1 MWVPPSEAPGL
12 AEEVFLNEFKD
23 ITEFDTLKPVQQPGG
38 PSHCVCLQS
47 NPLSTTIA
55 TSTLAELPLVSMPSK
70 HPASVA
76 KKDHHRAAI
85 SGASQGLRETL
96 PTLKTTVSGQEP
108 MKNSETLPAL
118 PTHGQP
124 LMFADL
130 FAGCGGLSLGLSL
143 AGLNGV
149 FAVER
154 DKMAFSTLSANLLE
168 GRNVPVPQ
176 FEWPD
181 WLEKKAWGIDEIL
194 EQHPIKLSELKG
206 KVHVLA
212 GGPPCQGFSFAGK
225 RLESDPR
232 NQLFEKYV
240 EMVKAIQPAAI
251 VLENVPGMKVA
262 HKAKSWKDELGLT
275 KVKPDSYY
283 DKLVES
289 LNRVGYQVLGK
300 IVDCSLFGVPQRRPR
315 LIVIGIHKD
324 LARHLRGGANRAF
337 ELLEEARIKQLQE
350 LGLPEIVSTS
360 DAISDLEIK
369 HVGTSPCTDPSS
381 RTGFMELGYKG
392 PRTHY
397 QTLMHLGS
405 DDSMD
410 SVRLA
415 KHKPEISERFMRII
429 QDPESV
435 KGGKMSLAQR
445 TKYGLK
451 KHRICLMHEETP
463 APTIT
468 TLPDD
473 VLHYSEPRILTVRES
488 ARLQSFP
495 DWFKF
500 RGKFTTGGSQR
511 TKECPRYTQVGNAVP
526 PYLAR
531 AIGLAIELVLKEAMA
546 IASQETI
553 NEPEQ
558 EILAIA

>member
-1 MWVPPSEAPGL
+1 MWVPPSEAQSFSDAL
-12 AEEVFLNEFKD
+12 FLDKFND
-23 ITEFDTLKPVQQPGG
+23 ICEACNLKPSQPPGS
-38 PSHCVCLQS
+38 PSHCVCLQG
-47 NPLSTTIA
+47 NPLSITIA
-55 TSTLAELPLVSMPSK
+55 PSTPTELPLVGMPSK

-76 KKDHHRAAI
+76 EKDHHRAVCI
-85 SGASQGLRETL
+85 GDSQGLRETL

-108 MKNSETLPAL
+108 MKNFETFPPLPA
-118 PTHGQP
+118 PGQP

-168 GRNVPVPQ
+168 GRDVPVPQ
-176 FEWPD
+176 FKWPD

-194 EQHPIKLSELKG
+194 EQHPLKLSELKG

-212 GGPPCQGFSFAGK
+212 GGPPCQGFSFSGK

-262 HKAKSWKDELGLT
+262 HKAKAWKDLGIQ
-275 KVKPDSYY
+275 VKPQSYY

-289 LNRVGYQVLGK
+289 LNSAGYEVLGR
-300 IVDCSLFGVPQRRPR
+300 ILDSSLYGVPQKRPR
-315 LIVIGIHKD
+315 LIVIGVRRD
-324 LARHLRGGANRAF
+324 LARHLRGGATRAF
-337 ELLEEARIKQLQE
+337 ELLEAARLNQLQE
-350 LGLPEIVSTS
+350 LGLPEKVSAS

-369 HVGTSPCTDPSS
+369 HSGMRPCTDPSS
-381 RTGFMELGYKG
+381 RTGFQELAYKG
-392 PRTHY
+392 PRTPY
-397 QTLMHLGS
+397 QTLMHQGG
-405 DDSMD
+405 DGSMD

-415 KHKPEISERFMRII
+415 KHKPEVSERFMKII
-429 QDPESV
+429 HDPECI
-435 KGGKMSLAQR
+435 KGTLMSLAQR
-445 TKYGLK
+445 EKYGLK
-451 KHRICLMHEETP
+451 KHRICLMRAENS

-495 DWFKF
+495 DWFQF
-500 RGKFTTGGSQR
+500 RGKFTTGGSRR

-531 AIGLAIELVLKEAMA
+531 AIGLAIKSVLEEAM
-546 IASQETI
+546 IASSHQTLTEV
-553 NEPEQ
+553 EQ
-558 EILAIA
+558 QALALA

>member
-12 AEEVFLNEFKD
+12 ADAIFLDEFKD
-23 ITEFDTLKPVQQPGG
+23 ISEDCYLKPSQPSGG
-38 PSHCVCLQS
+38 PSHCVSLRG
-47 NPLSTTIA
+47 NPLSITIYR
-55 TSTLAELPLVSMPSK
+55 STPIDLPLESLPSK
-70 HPASVA
+70 PEASMA
-76 KKDHHRAAI
+76 KKRHHQAAQI
-85 SGASQGLRETL
+85 GDGQGLRETL
-96 PTLKTTVSGQEP
+96 PPLNTAISGQEP
-108 MKNSETLPAL
+108 MKNIETLPPL
-118 PTHGQP
+118 PAHGQP

-154 DKMAFSTLSANLLE
+154 DKMAFSTLSANLIE

-176 FEWPD
+176 FAWPD
-181 WLEKKAWGIDEIL
+181 WLEEKAWGIDEIL
-194 EQHPIKLSELKG
+194 ERHPLELSKLKG

-232 NQLFEKYV
+232 NKLFEKYV
-240 EMVKAIQPAAI
+240 EMVKAIQPAAL

-262 HKAKSWKDELGLT
+262 HQAKSWKDYGFPS
-275 KVKPDSYY
+275 KPQSYY

-289 LNRVGYQVLGK
+289 LDSVGYQVLGR
-300 IVDCSLFGVPQRRPR
+300 ILDSSLFGVPQKRPR
-315 LIVIGIHKD
+315 LIVIGVRKD
-324 LARHLRGGANRAF
+324 LARHLHGGASRAF
-337 ELLEEARIKQLQE
+337 ELLEDARIKQLEE
-350 LGLPEIVSTS
+350 LGLPEMVSAW
-360 DAISDLEIK
+360 DAISDLEIE
-369 HVGTSPCTDPSS
+369 HTGTRPCTDTSS
-381 RTGFMELGYKG
+381 RTGFLELDYAG

-397 QTLMHLGS
+397 QTLMHQGG
-405 DDSMD
+405 DGSMD

-415 KHKPEISERFMRII
+415 KHKPEIRERFMKII
-429 QDPESV
+429 QDPECA
-435 KGGKMSLAQR
+435 KGVVMNLAQR
-445 TKYGLK
+445 EKYGLK
-451 KHRICLMHEETP
+451 KHRICLMRAGIP

-495 DWFKF
+495 DWFQF

-531 AIGLAIELVLKEAMA
+531 AIGLAIKSILEEAMA
-546 IASQETI
+546 GASQQI
-553 NEPEQ
+553 VNEVEQ

>member
-12 AEEVFLNEFKD
+12 ADAIFLDEFKD
-23 ITEFDTLKPVQQPGG
+23 ISELDNLKLIQPSGG
-38 PSHCVCLQS
+38 LSHCVCLQG

-55 TSTLAELPLVSMPSK
+55 PSTPTELPLVSMPSK
-70 HPASVA
+70 HPASMA
-76 KKDHHRAAI
+76 KKDHHRAAFI
-85 SGASQGLRETL
+85 GDSQGLRETL

-108 MKNSETLPAL
+108 MKNFETLPSL
-118 PTHGQP
+118 PAPGQP

-168 GRNVPVPQ
+168 GRNVPAPQ

-181 WLEKKAWGIDEIL
+181 WLERKAWGIDEIL
-194 EQHPIKLSELKG
+194 EQHPLKLSELKG

-212 GGPPCQGFSFAGK
+212 GGPPCQGFSFSGK

-262 HKAKSWKDELGLT
+262 HKAKAWKDLGIQ
-275 KVKPDSYY
+275 VKPQSYY
-283 DKLVES
+283 DKLVAS
-289 LNRVGYQVLGK
+289 LDSVGYQVLGR
-300 IVDCSLFGVPQRRPR
+300 ILDSSLFGVPQKRPR
-315 LIVIGIHKD
+315 LIVIGVRKD
-324 LARHLRGGANRAF
+324 LARHLRGGASRAF
-337 ELLEEARIKQLQE
+337 ELLEEARLKQLQE
-350 LGLPEIVSTS
+350 LGLPEIVSAS
-360 DAISDLEIK
+360 EAISDLEIK
-369 HVGTSPCTDPSS
+369 HTGIRPCTDPSS
-381 RTGFMELGYKG
+381 RTGFQELAYKG
-392 PRTHY
+392 PRTPY
-397 QTLMHLGS
+397 QALMHQGS
-405 DDSMD
+405 DGSMD

-415 KHKPEISERFMRII
+415 KHKPEVSERFLKII
-429 QDPESV
+429 QDPECI
-435 KGGKMSLAQR
+435 KGSLMSLAQR
-445 TKYGLK
+445 EKYGLK
-451 KHRICLMHEETP
+451 KHRICLMRAENP

-495 DWFKF
+495 DWFQF

-531 AIGLAIELVLKEAMA
+531 AIGLAIESVLKEA
-546 IASQETI
+546 IAAKSQKTI
-553 NEPEQ
+553 SEPEQ

>member
-12 AEEVFLNEFKD
+12 ADTKFLDEFKD
-23 ITEFDTLKPVQQPGG
+23 INESCNLKPSWPPGS
-38 PSHCVCLQS
+38 PSHCVCLRG
-47 NPLSTTIA
+47 NPLSITIA
-55 TSTLAELPLVSMPSK
+55 PSTPIELSVASMPSQ
-70 HPASVA
+70 HQASVA
-76 KKDHHRAAI
+76 KKDHNPAAYI
-85 SGASQGLRETL
+85 GDSQELRETL

-108 MKNSETLPAL
+108 MKNFETLPPL
-118 PTHGQP
+118 PAHGQP

-168 GRNVPVPQ
+168 RRKVPVRQ
-176 FEWPD
+176 FEWPS
-181 WLEKKAWGIDEIL
+181 WLERKAWGIDEIL
-194 EQHPIKLSELKG
+194 EQHPLELSKLKG

-262 HKAKSWKDELGLT
+262 HKAKSWKELGIT
-275 KVKPDSYY
+275 QVKPQSYY

-289 LNRVGYQVLGK
+289 LDRVGYQVFGRIL
-300 IVDCSLFGVPQRRPR
+300 DSSLFGVPQKRPR
-315 LIVIGIHKD
+315 LIVIGIRKD
-324 LARHLRGGANRAF
+324 LARHLPGGVTRAF
-337 ELLEEARIKQLQE
+337 ELLEEARLNQLQE
-350 LGLPEIVSTS
+350 LGLPETVSAS
-360 DAISDLEIK
+360 EAISDLEIK
-369 HVGTSPCTDPSS
+369 HAGTRPCTDPSS
-381 RTGFMELGYKG
+381 RTGFQELAYKG

-397 QTLMHLGS
+397 QTLMHQGS

-429 QDPESV
+429 QDPECIR
-435 KGGKMSLAQR
+435 GGLMSLAQR
-445 TKYGLK
+445 EKYGLK
-451 KHRICLMHEETP
+451 KHRICLMHEDNP

-495 DWFKF
+495 DWFQF
-500 RGKFTTGGSQR
+500 RGKFTTGGSRR

-531 AIGLAIELVLKEAMA
+531 AIGLAIRSVLAEAMTV
-546 IASQETI
+546 ASQQAV
-553 NEPEQ
+553 NESEQ

>member
-1 MWVPPSEAPGL
+1 MWVPPSEAQGIYD
-12 AEEVFLNEFKD
+12 AIFFEKLND
-23 ITEFDTLKPVQQPGG
+23 ICESCNLKPSLSPGT
-38 PSHCVCLQS
+38 PSHCVCLQG
-47 NPLSTTIA
+47 NPLFITIA
-55 TSTLAELPLVSMPSK
+55 SSTPTELPLVGMPSR
-70 HPASVA
+70 HQASVA
-76 KKDHHRAAI
+76 KKDHHRTACI
-85 SGASQGLRETL
+85 GDSQGLRETL

-108 MKNSETLPAL
+108 MKNLETFPSLPAS
-118 PTHGQP
+118 GQP

-168 GRNVPVPQ
+168 GRDVPIPQ
-176 FEWPD
+176 FKWPD
-181 WLEKKAWGIDEIL
+181 WLERKAWGIDEIL
-194 EQHPIKLSELKG
+194 EQHPLKLSELKG

-212 GGPPCQGFSFAGK
+212 GGPPCQGFSFSGK

-262 HKAKSWKDELGLT
+262 HKAKAWKDLGIQ
-275 KVKPDSYY
+275 VKPQSYY
-283 DKLVES
+283 DKLVDS
-289 LNRVGYQVLGK
+289 LNSAGYEVLGR
-300 IVDCSLFGVPQRRPR
+300 ILDSSLFGVPQKRPR
-315 LIVIGIHKD
+315 LIVIGVRRD
-324 LARHLRGGANRAF
+324 LARHLRGGATRAF
-337 ELLEEARIKQLQE
+337 ELLEEARLNQLKE
-350 LGLPEIVSTS
+350 LGLPEKVSAS
-360 DAISDLEIK
+360 EAISDLEIK
-369 HVGTSPCTDPSS
+369 HAGVRPCTDPSS
-381 RTGFMELGYKG
+381 RTGFQELAYKG
-392 PRTHY
+392 PRTPY
-397 QTLMHLGS
+397 QTLMHQGG
-405 DDSMD
+405 DGSMD

-415 KHKPEISERFMRII
+415 KHRPEVSERFMKII
-429 QDPESV
+429 HDPECI
-435 KGGKMSLAQR
+435 KGTLMSLAQR
-445 TKYGLK
+445 EKYGLK
-451 KHRICLMHEETP
+451 KHRICLMRAEKS

-495 DWFKF
+495 DWFQF
-500 RGKFTTGGSQR
+500 RGKFTTGGSRR

-531 AIGLAIELVLKEAMA
+531 AIGLAIKSVLEEAV
-546 IASQETI
+546 IASSHQALTEV
-553 NEPEQ
+553 EQ
-558 EILAIA
+558 QALALA

>member
-1 MWVPPSEAPGL
+1 MWVPPNEAPGL
-12 AEEVFLNEFKD
+12 ADDLFINKFNK
-23 ITEFDTLKPVQQPGG
+23 ISGFFDLKPSQPPGN
-38 PSHCVCLQS
+38 PSNYVSLRR
-47 NPLSTTIA
+47 NPLSITIA
-55 TSTLAELPLVSMPSK
+55 PLTPTEPPLVNVASK
-70 HPASVA
+70 PQASGA
-76 KKDHHRAAI
+76 KADLHRATYVADT
-85 SGASQGLRETL
+85 QGLRETL
-96 PTLKTTVSGQEP
+96 PSLNMTRSGQEP
-108 MKNSETLPAL
+108 MKNIETLPPL
-118 PTHGQP
+118 PAHGQP

-130 FAGCGGLSLGLSL
+130 FAGCGGLALGLSL

-154 DKMAFSTLSANLLE
+154 DKMAFSTLSANLIE
-168 GRNVPVPQ
+168 GRDVPVPQ
-176 FEWPD
+176 FAWPD
-181 WLEKKAWGIDEIL
+181 WLEEKAWGIDEIL
-194 EQHPIKLSELKG
+194 ERHPLELSKLKG

-232 NQLFEKYV
+232 NKLFEKYV
-240 EMVKAIQPAAI
+240 EMVKAIQPAAL

-262 HKAKSWKDELGLT
+262 HQAKSWKDYGFPS
-275 KVKPDSYY
+275 KPQSYY

-289 LNRVGYQVLGK
+289 LDSVGYQVLGR
-300 IVDCSLFGVPQRRPR
+300 ILDSSLFGVPQKRPR
-315 LIVIGIHKD
+315 LIVIGVRKD
-324 LARHLRGGANRAF
+324 LARHLHGGASRAF
-337 ELLEEARIKQLQE
+337 ELLEDARIKQLEE
-350 LGLPEIVSTS
+350 LGLPEMVSAW
-360 DAISDLEIK
+360 DAISDLEVE
-369 HVGTSPCTDPSS
+369 HTGTRPCTDPSS
-381 RTGFMELGYKG
+381 RTGFLELDYAG

-397 QTLMHLGS
+397 QTLMHQGG
-405 DDSMD
+405 DGSMD

-415 KHKPEISERFMRII
+415 KHKPEIRERFMKILE
-429 QDPESV
+429 DPECA
-435 KGGKMSLAQR
+435 KGVVMNLAQR
-445 TKYGLK
+445 EKYGLK
-451 KHRICLMHEETP
+451 KHRICLMRAGIP

-495 DWFKF
+495 DWFQF

-531 AIGLAIELVLKEAMA
+531 AIGLAIRSILEEARA
-546 IASQETI
+546 GASQQTV
-553 NEPEQ
+553 NEAEQ

>member
-1 MWVPPSEAPGL
+1 MWVPPGEASSL
-12 AEEVFLNEFKD
+12 ADAIFHDEFKD
-23 ITEFDTLKPVQQPGG
+23 ISELGNLKPIQPSGG
-38 PSHCVCLQS
+38 TSHCVCLQA
-47 NPLSTTIA
+47 NPSSTTIA
-55 TSTLAELPLVSMPSK
+55 SSTPTELPRVCMPSK
-70 HPASVA
+70 HPALMA
-76 KKDHHRAAI
+76 KEERHLTAFIGD
-85 SGASQGLRETL
+85 STGLRETL
-96 PTLKTTVSGQEP
+96 STLKTTVSGQEP
-108 MKNSETLPAL
+108 MKNFETLPSL
-118 PTHGQP
+118 PAHGQP

-143 AGLNGV
+143 AGLRGV

-168 GRNVPVPQ
+168 GRNVPATQ

-181 WLEKKAWGIDEIL
+181 WLERKAWGIDEIL
-194 EQHPIKLSELKG
+194 EQHPLKLSELKG

-262 HKAKSWKDELGLT
+262 HKAKSWKEETGLT
-275 KVKPDSYY
+275 NVKPHSYY

-300 IVDCSLFGVPQRRPR
+300 IVDCSLFGVPQKRPR

-337 ELLEEARIKQLQE
+337 ELLEEARLNQLHE
-350 LGLPEIVSTS
+350 LGLPETVSAS
-360 DAISDLEIK
+360 DAISDLEIR
-369 HVGTSPCTDPSS
+369 HVGTRPCADPSS
-381 RTGFMELGYKG
+381 RTGFLELAYKG
-392 PRTHY
+392 PRTRY
-397 QTLMHLGS
+397 QTLMHQGG
-405 DDSMD
+405 DESMD

-415 KHKPEISERFMRII
+415 KHKPQISERFMRII
-429 QDPESV
+429 QDPECV
-435 KGGKMSLAQR
+435 RGGVMSLAQR
-445 TKYGLK
+445 EKYGLK
-451 KHRICLMHEETP
+451 KHRICLMHEENP

-495 DWFKF
+495 DWFQF
-500 RGKFTTGGSQR
+500 RGKFTTGGSKR

-531 AIGLAIELVLKEAMA
+531 AIGLAIQSVLKEAMDT
-546 IASQETI
+546 ASQKI
-553 NEPEQ
+553 ISEPEQ
-558 EILAIA
+558 EILATA

>member
-1 MWVPPSEAPGL
+1 MRVPPSAAPNITD
-12 AEEVFLNEFKD
+12 AKFIDKFKD
-23 ITEFDTLKPVQQPGG
+23 ILGVCTLKLRR
-38 PSHCVCLQS
+38 SSDNAFHCVFLRG
-47 NPLSTTIA
+47 NPLSITIRP
-55 TSTLAELPLVSMPSK
+55 SQPIEPFLDNLPSKPQVSM
-70 HPASVA
+70 A
-76 KKDHHRAAI
+76 KKVHDQAAYI
-85 SGASQGLRETL
+85 ADTQGLRETL
-96 PTLKTTVSGQEP
+96 PTLNMTISGQEP
-108 MKNSETLPAL
+108 MKKIETFPPLPA
-118 PTHGQP
+118 PEQP

-154 DKMAFSTLSANLLE
+154 DKMAFSTLSANLIE

-176 FEWPD
+176 FAWPD
-181 WLEKKAWGIDEIL
+181 WLEEKAWGIDEIL
-194 EQHPIKLSELKG
+194 ERHPLELSKLRG

-232 NQLFEKYV
+232 NKLFEKYV
-240 EMVKAIQPAAI
+240 EMVKAIQPAAL

-262 HKAKSWKDELGLT
+262 HQAKIWKDYGFPS
-275 KVKPDSYY
+275 KPQSYY

-289 LNRVGYQVLGK
+289 LDSVGYQVLGR
-300 IVDCSLFGVPQRRPR
+300 ILDSSLFGVPQKRPR
-315 LIVIGIHKD
+315 LIVIGVRKD
-324 LARHLRGGANRAF
+324 LARHLHGGASRAF
-337 ELLEEARIKQLQE
+337 ELLEDARIKQLEE
-350 LGLPEIVSTS
+350 LGLPEMVSAW
-360 DAISDLEIK
+360 DAISDLEIE
-369 HVGTSPCTDPSS
+369 HTGTRPCTDTSS
-381 RTGFMELGYKG
+381 RTGFLELDYAG

-397 QTLMHLGS
+397 QTLMHQGC
-405 DDSMD
+405 DGSMD

-415 KHKPEISERFMRII
+415 KHKPEIRERFMKII
-429 QDPESV
+429 QDPECA
-435 KGGKMSLAQR
+435 KGVVMNLAQR
-445 TKYGLK
+445 EKYGLK
-451 KHRICLMHEETP
+451 KHRICLMRAGTP

-495 DWFKF
+495 DWFQF

-531 AIGLAIELVLKEAMA
+531 AIGLAIKSILEEAMA
-546 IASQETI
+546 GASQQI
-553 NEPEQ
+553 VNEVEQ